1 MRIAHAT
8 CGWLAFA
15 VPVLAQTAD
24 DINAAIDALLGD
36 HEKYRVAFDAL
47 QVAVANE
54 DAEAVAA
61 LAAYPLIV
69 KVGERQEIA
78 DEEAFVAGYGDVMTD
93 EIVDAVT
100 SQTWEGVFANDQGL
114 MFGNGQVWLA
124 GVCTDDACTDF
135 DVKIITIQSTA
146 E

>member
-8 CGWLAFA
+8 WAWLAFA